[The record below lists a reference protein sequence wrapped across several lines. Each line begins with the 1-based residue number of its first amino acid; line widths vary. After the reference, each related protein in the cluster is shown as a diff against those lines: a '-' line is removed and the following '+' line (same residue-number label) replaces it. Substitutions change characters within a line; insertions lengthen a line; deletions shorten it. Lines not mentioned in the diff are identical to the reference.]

1 MYTRD
6 SENPS
11 TRHQPVTEVFPVVSV
26 EVGMAPGGWAV
37 PAPRV
42 ESGVERE
49 VFQKV
54 KAYAS
59 AFRETLSAQNLS
71 VILANIEHSSGSD
84 LSKLI
89 TLVRANGKEIERLLR
104 EIDCER
110 KPLEGFALEQA
121 ILRNFETV
129 SRFDFGVKL

>member
-1 MYTRD
+1 MVD
-6 SENPS
+6 L
-11 TRHQPVTEVFPVVSV
+11 

-37 PAPRV
+37 PAAPV
-42 ESGVERE
+42 QTGVERE

-71 VILANIEHSSGSD
+71 AILANIEASSDGD
-84 LSKLI
+84 LSKMI
-89 TLVRANGKEIERLLR
+89 SLVRANGKEICRLLK

-110 KPLEGFALEQA
+110 KPLEGIDLEIA
-121 ILRNFETV
+121 IRRNFETV
-129 SRFDFGVKL
+129 SQFDFGGAA

>member
-1 MYTRD
+1 
-6 SENPS
+6 
-11 TRHQPVTEVFPVVSV
+11 
-26 EVGMAPGGWAV
+26 MAPGGWAV

-59 AFRETLSAQNLS
+59 AFKETLSAQNLS
-71 VILANIEHSSGSD
+71 VILANIEHSSGGD
-84 LSKLI
+84 LSKMI
-89 TLVRANGKEIERLLR
+89 TLVRANGAEICRLLE

-110 KPLEGFALEQA
+110 KPLEGFALEHA
-121 ILRNFETV
+121 IRRNFETV
-129 SRFDFGVKL
+129 SPFDFGVKI